1 MRCNVRRKAMYWKEA
16 YKTRTKKSYEGYA
29 TIYNNEPR
37 LNFAEL
43 LDHMEK
49 FTEVYKECKDD
60 HPAIRE
66 AKCLDAQ
73 FPQIMLGIMP
83 NDLFCGREDIFPL
96 GMNAQ
101 YINSEWG
108 FAMNFDWFEEK
119 ISDESIAKGDRER
132 LKALKE
138 YWKDHTSTK
147 KFLAEMDPVDKVYMI
162 TGGVSDGMVLDL
174 ANFPHAATALQR
186 VAGIF
191 LDYHKLLDNGLGGLT
206 ELIDQKQKEHPE
218 NDPNFY
224 EGMRMGIK
232 TIAKTLDWYADQ
244 AKMLYENETDEKR
257 KADLLE
263 MERIC
268 RKLETKKPETF
279 REAIQL
285 VIIYNMIDGAREW
298 GRMDDYL
305 ALYYDRDL
313 KNGIIDEEEA
323 IRLLTSFWQL
333 MIVKE
338 QVTDDRV
345 IVGGLG
351 RKYPKEAD
359 ELALVIMEVSRRVR
373 DIVPQLTL
381 RMYDGMDQRLYDKAM
396 DVIGEGCTYPMLYKD
411 ENIIPGVMKVFGISY
426 EEALGWMP
434 LGCGEFTIDHRIIVS
449 PNSVL
454 NMANVLWGTM
464 NGGYD
469 STGKYRMTPNDT
481 YLTDYKS
488 FDELW
493 KAYCDNVEYL
503 TDVSARNH
511 SRGYEIIAQDMSLN
525 LHNILYDGCMDA
537 GAGVISGGCV
547 KCGGSDEIY
556 GIVTCSDSLY
566 AIKKCVYE
574 DKIISAERLLE
585 ALKAN
590 FVGYEKERALLL
602 NVDKFGNDLEEVDN
616 MMAAVHEMVCYK
628 MLAISGKYYGLDCFG
643 MVNINNRDNTTYGRN
658 TGATPDGRLAGTS
671 LTNANNPTSG
681 MDKNGV
687 TAFVNSLLKARGDI
701 HFGTV
706 QNMKFSKETFND
718 MRKTVIYPLMD
729 SYFGRGGTQ
738 AMINVVGREDL
749 ENARKEPEKYSNLI
763 VRVGG
768 FSARY
773 VELADDVQLDILN
786 RTLN

>member
-1 MRCNVRRKAMYWKEA
+1 MYWKEA
-16 YKTRTKKSYEGYA
+16 YKTRTKDSYSGYA

-37 LNFAEL
+37 LDFEEL
-43 LDHMEK
+43 LEHMEA
-49 FTEVYKECKDD
+49 FTKIYIECKDD

-108 FAMNFDWFEEK
+108 FAMNFEWFEEK
-119 ISDESIAKGDRER
+119 IADLSISEENRER
-132 LKALKE
+132 LRVLKE
-138 YWKDHTSTK
+138 FWKDHTSTK
-147 KFLAEMDPVDKVYMI
+147 KFLAEMDAQDKVYMV
-162 TGGVSDGMVLDL
+162 TGGVSDGTVLDL
-174 ANFPHAATALQR
+174 ANMPHAATALQR

-191 LDYHKLLDNGLGGLT
+191 LDYYKLLDYGLAGLM
-206 ELIDQKQKEHPE
+206 ELIDEKQKEHPQ
-218 NDPNFY
+218 NDSNFY
-224 EGMRMGIK
+224 EGMRMSIR
-232 TIAKTLDWYADQ
+232 TIMKTLGWYAEQ
-244 AKMLYENETDEKR
+244 AKELQKEEKNEQR
-257 KADLLE
+257 KADLVE

-268 RKLETKKPETF
+268 RKLQNEKPESF

-285 VIIYNMIDGAREW
+285 VIIYNMVDGAREW

-305 ALYYDRDL
+305 APYYINDL
-313 KNGIIDEEEA
+313 KKGILTKKEA

-345 IVGGLG
+345 IIGGLG
-351 RKYPKEAD
+351 RRHPKEAD
-359 ELALVIMEVSRRVR
+359 ELAMIIMEVSRRVK

-381 RMYDGMDQRLYDKAM
+381 RMYDGMNPKLYDKAM
-396 DVIGEGCTYPMLYKD
+396 EVIGEGCTYPMLYKD
-411 ENIIPGVMKVFGISY
+411 ENIISGVMKVFGISY
-426 EEALGWMP
+426 EEALNWMP

-454 NMANVLWGTM
+454 NMANVLWGTI

-469 STGKYRMTPNDT
+469 STDQYRLTPNDT
-481 YLTDYKS
+481 YLTDYSS

-493 KAYCDNVEYL
+493 NVYCKNVAYL

-511 SRGYEIIAQDMSLN
+511 SRGYEIIGQDMSLN

-537 GAGVISGGCV
+537 GKGVISGGCV

-556 GIVTCSDSLY
+556 GIVTSSDSLY

-574 DKIISAERLLE
+574 DKKISKEELLA

-590 FVGYEKERALLL
+590 FEGYEEVRAMLLH
-602 NVDKFGNDLEEVDN
+602 VDKFGNDLEEVDN
-616 MMAAVHEMVCYK
+616 MMAAVHEMVCYE
-628 MLAISGKYYGLDCFG
+628 MLAISGKYFGLDCFG
-643 MVNINNRDNTTYGRN
+643 MVNINNRDNTIYGRN
-658 TGATPDGRLAGTS
+658 TGATPDGRLAGDS
-671 LTNANNPTSG
+671 LSNANNPTSG

-718 MRKTVIYPLMD
+718 MRKTIIYPLMD

-738 AMINVVGREDL
+738 AMINVVGRDDL

-773 VELADDVQLDILN
+773 VELPDDVQLDILN

>member
-1 MRCNVRRKAMYWKEA
+1 MYWKEA
-16 YKTRTKKSYEGYA
+16 YKIRERESYEGYE

-37 LNFAEL
+37 LGFDEL
-43 LDHMEK
+43 LDHMEA
-49 FTEVYKECKDD
+49 FTEVYKACKDD

-73 FPQIMLGIMP
+73 FPQIMLGIAG

-108 FAMNFDWFEEK
+108 FAMNFGWFDEK
-119 ISDESIAKGDRER
+119 IADESIPVGKRAR
-132 LKALKE
+132 LRALRE
-138 YWKDHTSTK
+138 YWTDKTSTK
-147 KFLAEMDPVDKVYMI
+147 RFLAEMDPVDKVYLV
-162 TGGVSDGMVLDL
+162 TGGVTDGSVLDL
-174 ANFPHAATALQR
+174 AGFPHAAAALQR

-191 LDYHKLLDNGLGGLT
+191 LNYHKLLENGLTGLIS
-206 ELIDQKQKEHPE
+206 LAGIKQAQNPDH
-218 NDPNFY
+218 DPNFY
-224 EGMRMGIK
+224 EGIRMALSTIIK
-232 TIAKTLDWYADQ
+232 TLGWYADQ
-244 AKMLYENETDEKR
+244 AHELAQKEEDTGRL
-257 KADLLE
+257 ADLQE

-268 RKLETKKPETF
+268 RKLMTDRPGTF

-285 VIIYNMIDGAREW
+285 VIMYNMIDGAREW

-305 ALYYDRDL
+305 APFYKKDL
-313 KNGIIDEEEA
+313 EDGILDEEEA
-323 IRLLTSFWQL
+323 IRLLSGMWRL

-351 RKYPKEAD
+351 RKYPEEAD
-359 ELALVIMEVSRRVR
+359 ELALVIMETSRRVR

-381 RMYDGMDQRLYDKAM
+381 RMHHGMDQRLYDKAM
-396 DVIGEGCTYPMLYKD
+396 DMIGEGCTYPLLYQD
-411 ENIIPGVMKVFGISY
+411 ENVIPGVMNVFGISY

-454 NMANVLWGTM
+454 NMANVLWGTI

-469 STGKYRMTPNDT
+469 STDTYHLTPNKT
-481 YLTDYKS
+481 GLADYAS

-493 KAYCDNVEYL
+493 ETFCKNVEYL
-503 TDVSARNH
+503 TDISARNH
-511 SRGYEIIAQDMSLN
+511 SRGYEIIAQDMALN
-525 LHNILYDGCMDA
+525 LHNALYDGCMDA
-537 GAGVISGGCV
+537 GKGVIAGGCV

-566 AIKKCVYE
+566 AIKKLVFE
-574 DKIISAERLLE
+574 DRVMTAERMME

-590 FVGYEKERALLL
+590 FEGYAQEQAMMLG
-602 NVDKFGNDLEEVDN
+602 VDKFGNDLDEVDD
-616 MMAAVHEMVCYK
+616 MMKAVHEMVCFK

-643 MVNINNRDNTTYGRN
+643 MVNINNRDNTTYGLQ
-658 TGATPDGRLAGTS
+658 TGATPDGRKAGIS
-671 LTNANNPTSG
+671 LTNANNPTAG
-681 MDKNGV
+681 MDRNGV
-687 TAFVNSLLKARGDI
+687 TAFINSLLKARGDI
-701 HFGTV
+701 HFGVV
-706 QNMKFSKETFND
+706 QNMKFSKETFNGQ
-718 MRKTVIYPLMD
+718 RKTVIYPLME

-738 AMINVVGREDL
+738 AMINVLGREDL
-749 ENARKEPEKYSNLI
+749 ENARREPEKYSNLI

-773 VELADDVQLDILN
+773 VELADEVQLDILK

>member
-1 MRCNVRRKAMYWKEA
+1 MYWKEA
-16 YKTRTKKSYEGYA
+16 YKTRTKDSYNGYS

-43 LDHMEK
+43 LDHMEQ
-49 FTEVYKECKDD
+49 FTEVHRNCKDD

-83 NDLFCGREDIFPL
+83 NDLFCGRADIFPL

-108 FAMNFDWFEEK
+108 FAMNFDWFDEK
-119 ISDESIAKGDRER
+119 IADVSIDEEQHAR
-132 LKALKE
+132 LVSLRKFWE
-138 YWKDHTSTK
+138 NHTSTK
-147 KFLAEMDPVDKVYMI
+147 KFLAEMDPQDKIYMI
-162 TGGVSDGMVLDL
+162 TGGVADGKVLDL
-174 ANFPHAATALQR
+174 ANYPHAATALQR

-191 LDYHKLLDNGLGGLT
+191 LDYHKLLDYGLGGLDR
-206 ELIDQKQKEHPE
+206 LIEEKQKEHPE

-224 EGMRMGIK
+224 LGMRMALK
-232 TIAKTLDWYADQ
+232 TVMKTLEWYADQ
-244 AKMLYENETDEKR
+244 AADLYQAETDEDR
-257 KADLLE
+257 KADLKE

-268 RKLETKKPETF
+268 RKLVTEKPDSF

-285 VIIYNMIDGAREW
+285 VIIYTMIDGAREW

-305 ALYYDRDL
+305 ALYYTEDRA
-313 KNGIIDEEEA
+313 KGVIDEEEA

-345 IVGGLG
+345 IIGGLG
-351 RKYPKEAD
+351 RKYPEQAD
-359 ELALVIMEVSRRVR
+359 ELAMVIMEVSRRVH

-381 RMYDGMDQRLYDKAM
+381 RMYEGMNPKLYEKAM
-396 DVIGEGCTYPMLYKD
+396 DVIGEGTTYPMLYQD

-454 NMANVLWGTM
+454 NMANVLWGTIS
-464 NGGYD
+464 GGYD
-469 STGKYRMTPNDT
+469 STGRYRLTPNNT
-481 YLTDYKS
+481 TLADYQT

-493 KAYCDNVEYL
+493 DAYCKNVAFL

-511 SRGYEIIAQDMSLN
+511 SRGYEIIAEDMSLN

-537 GAGVISGGCV
+537 GKGVISGGTV

-566 AIKKCVYE
+566 AIKKCVFE
-574 DKIISAERLLE
+574 DRTMTADKMLE
-585 ALKAN
+585 ILKAD
-590 FVGYEKERALLL
+590 FAGYEEERQQLL
-602 NVDKFGNDLEEVDN
+602 NLDKFGNDLEEVDN
-616 MMAAVHEMVCYK
+616 MMKAVHEMVCYT
-628 MLAISGKYYGLDCFG
+628 MLDISGKYFGLDCFG

-658 TGATPDGRLAGTS
+658 TGATPDGRRAGES
-671 LTNANNPTSG
+671 LSNANNPTAG

-718 MRKTVIYPLMD
+718 MRRTVIFPLMD

-738 AMINVVGREDL
+738 AMINVVGRDDL
-749 ENARKEPEKYSNLI
+749 EMARKEPEKYSNLI

-773 VELADDVQLDILN
+773 VELADDVQMDILN

>member
-1 MRCNVRRKAMYWKEA
+1 MYWKEA
-16 YKTRTKKSYEGYA
+16 YKTRTKESYSGYA

-37 LNFAEL
+37 LNFDQL
-43 LDHMEK
+43 LDHMEE
-49 FTEVYKECKDD
+49 FTEVYKSCKDE

-73 FPQIMLGIMP
+73 FPQIMLDIMP
-83 NDLFCGREDIFPL
+83 NDLFCGRADIFPL

-108 FAMNFDWFEEK
+108 FAMNFDWFDKEIQNLSIAEEK
-119 ISDESIAKGDRER
+119 RQR
-132 LKALKE
+132 LKALRE
-138 YWKDHTSTK
+138 YWTDHTSTK
-147 KFLAEMDPVDKVYMI
+147 KFLAEMDDEDKVYLI
-162 TGGVSDGMVLDL
+162 TGGVTDGMVLDL
-174 ANFPHAATALQR
+174 ANFPHGATALQR

-191 LDYHKLLDNGLGGLT
+191 LDYHKLLDYGLKGLYELT
-206 ELIDQKQKEHPE
+206 EQKQKEHPQ

-224 EGMRMGIK
+224 EGMRMALK
-232 TIAKTLDWYADQ
+232 TIMKTLEWYAEE
-244 AKMLYENETDEKR
+244 AKKLYHQETDEKR
-257 KADLLE
+257 RADLKE

-268 RKLETKKPETF
+268 RKLMTEKPESF

-285 VIIYNMIDGAREW
+285 VIIYTMIDGAREW

-305 ALYYDRDL
+305 APYYVKDIR
-313 KNGIIDEEEA
+313 NGIIDEEEA

-333 MIVKE
+333 MIAKE

-345 IVGGLG
+345 IIGGLG

-359 ELALVIMEVSRRVR
+359 ELAMVIMEVSRRVR

-381 RMYDGMDQRLYDKAM
+381 RMYEGMDQKLYQKAM
-396 DVIGEGCTYPMLYKD
+396 DVIGEGCTYPMLYQD
-411 ENIIPGVMKVFGISY
+411 ENIIPGVMRVFGISY

-434 LGCGEFTIDHRIIVS
+434 LGCGEFTIDHSIIVS

-469 STGKYRMTPNDT
+469 STGQYRLTPNDT
-481 YLTDYKS
+481 YLTDYES
-488 FDELW
+488 FEELW
-493 KAYCDNVEYL
+493 DAYCKNVAYL

-511 SRGYEIIAQDMSLN
+511 SRGYEIIAEDMSLN
-525 LHNILYDGCMDA
+525 LHNILYDGCMEA
-537 GAGVISGGCV
+537 GKGVISGGTS

-556 GIVTCSDSLY
+556 GIVTCADSLY
-566 AIKKCVYE
+566 AIKKCVYDE
-574 DKIISAERLLE
+574 KTMTAEHMLKM
-585 ALKAN
+585 LKAN
-590 FVGYEKERALLL
+590 YEGYESERAALLHM
-602 NVDKFGNDLEEVDN
+602 DKFGNDVDEVDD
-616 MMAAVHEMVCYK
+616 MMKAVHEMVCFT
-628 MLAISGKYYGLDCFG
+628 MLDISGKYYGLDCFG

-658 TGATPDGRLAGTS
+658 TGATPDGRYGGTPLS
-671 LTNANNPTSG
+671 NANNPTSG
-681 MDKNGV
+681 MDKSGV
-687 TAFVNSLLKARGDI
+687 TAFVNSILKARGDI

-718 MRKTVIYPLMD
+718 MRTSVIFPLME
-729 SYFGRGGTQ
+729 SYFSRGGTQ
-738 AMINVVGREDL
+738 AMISVIGREDL

-773 VELADDVQLDILN
+773 VELDDDVQLEILN
-786 RTLN
+786 RTLH

>member
-1 MRCNVRRKAMYWKEA
+1 MYWKEA
-16 YKTRTKKSYEGYA
+16 YKTRTKDAYHGYA

-37 LNFAEL
+37 LNFSQL
-43 LDHMEK
+43 LEHMEA
-49 FTEVYKECKDD
+49 FTEVYKSCKDD

-83 NDLFCGREDIFPL
+83 NDLFCGRADIFPL

-108 FAMNFDWFEEK
+108 FAMNFAWFEEK
-119 ISDESIAKGDRER
+119 LADEAVSSEDKAR
-132 LKALKE
+132 LRTLLE
-138 YWKDHTSTK
+138 FWKDRTSTK
-147 KFLAEMDPVDKVYMI
+147 KFLAEMDPEDKVYMV
-162 TGGVSDGMVLDL
+162 TGGVTDGKVLDL
-174 ANFPHAATALQR
+174 ATIPHAATALQR

-191 LDYHKLLDNGLGGLT
+191 LDYHKLLDYGLT
-206 ELIDQKQKEHPE
+206 GLIRLTEEKQKEHPE
-218 NDPNFY
+218 NAPEFY
-224 EGMRMGIK
+224 EGMRMALK
-232 TIAKTLDWYADQ
+232 TIIKTLDWYAGQ
-244 AKMLYENETDEKR
+244 ADALAAQAEADDR
-257 KADLLE
+257 RADLLE
-263 MERIC
+263 MARIC
-268 RKLETKKPETF
+268 RKLETDKPETF

-285 VIIYNMIDGAREW
+285 VIIYTLIDGAREW

-305 ALYYDRDL
+305 GPYYVRDL
-313 KNGIIDEEEA
+313 KNGTLDEEEA

-359 ELALVIMEVSRRVR
+359 ELALVIMEVSRRVH

-381 RMYDGMDQRLYDKAM
+381 RMYRGMDQRLYEKALTC
-396 DVIGEGCTYPMLYKD
+396 IGEGVTYPMLYQD
-411 ENIIPGVMKVFGISY
+411 ENIIPGVMKVFGI
-426 EEALGWMP
+426 EEALAERWMP
-434 LGCGEFTIDHRIIVS
+434 LGCGEFTIDHSIIVS

-454 NMANVLWGTM
+454 NMANVLWGTL
-464 NGGYD
+464 NHGYD
-469 STGKYRMTPNDT
+469 ATGKYRMTPNDT
-481 YLTDYKS
+481 GLEDYAT
-488 FDELW
+488 FDALW
-493 KAYCDNVEYL
+493 EVYCKNVAFL

-537 GAGVISGGCV
+537 GKSVISGGCI

-556 GIVTCSDSLY
+556 GIVTSSDSLY

-574 DKIISAERLLE
+574 DQTISKERLME
-585 ALKAN
+585 ALRAN
-590 FVGYEKERALLL
+590 FSGYEEERAMLL
-602 NVDKFGNDLEEVDN
+602 NVDKFGNDLEAVDD
-616 MMAAVHEMVCYK
+616 MMRAVHEMVCYT
-628 MLAISGKYYGLDCFG
+628 MLDISGKYFGLDCFG

-671 LTNANNPTSG
+671 LSNANNPTAG

-687 TAFVNSLLKARGDI
+687 TAFINSLLKARGDI

-718 MRKTVIYPLMD
+718 MRDTVIRPLLD
-729 SYFGRGGTQ
+729 SYFSRGGTQ
-738 AMINVVGREDL
+738 AMINVLGREDL
-749 ENARKEPEKYSNLI
+749 ERARKEPEKYANLI

>member
-1 MRCNVRRKAMYWKEA
+1 MYWKEA
-16 YKTRTKKSYEGYA
+16 YKTRTKDFYSGYA

-37 LNFAEL
+37 LNFEEL
-43 LDHMEK
+43 LKHMED
-49 FTEVYKECKDD
+49 FTEVYQKCKND

-83 NDLFCGREDIFPL
+83 NDLFCGRADIFPL

-108 FAMNFDWFEEK
+108 FAMNFDWFDEK
-119 ISDESIAKGDRER
+119 IADESITKEERGR
-132 LKALKE
+132 LKALRE
-138 YWKDHTSTK
+138 FWEDNTSTK
-147 KFLAEMDPVDKVYMI
+147 KFLSEMNPTDKVYMV
-162 TGGVSDGMVLDL
+162 TGGVTDGNVLDL
-174 ANFPHAATALQR
+174 ANYPHAAAALQR

-191 LDYHKLLDNGLGGLT
+191 LDYHKLLDYGLRGLYHLT
-206 ELIDQKQKEHPE
+206 EEKQKEHPE

-224 EGMRMGIK
+224 EGMRMALK
-232 TIAKTLDWYADQ
+232 TIMKTLEWYAGQ
-244 AKMLYENETDEKR
+244 AAGLYRTETDEQR
-257 KADLLE
+257 KEDLKE

-268 RKLETKKPETF
+268 RKLITEKPGSF

-285 VIIYNMIDGAREW
+285 VIIYSLIDGTREW

-305 ALYYDRDL
+305 ALYYTEDI
-313 KNGIIDEEEA
+313 KKGILDEEEA

-345 IVGGLG
+345 IIGGLG
-351 RKYPKEAD
+351 RKHPKEAD
-359 ELALVIMEVSRRVR
+359 ELAMVIMEVSRRVR

-381 RMYDGMDQRLYDKAM
+381 RMYKGMNPKLYEKAM
-396 DVIGEGCTYPMLYKD
+396 DCIGEGTTYPMLYQD
-411 ENIIPGVMKVFGISY
+411 ENVIPGVMKVFGISY

-454 NMANVLWGTM
+454 NMANVLWGTI

-469 STGKYRMTPNDT
+469 STGKYRLTPNDT
-481 YLTDYKS
+481 KLTDYET
-488 FDELW
+488 FDQLW
-493 KAYCDNVEYL
+493 DTFCKNVAYL

-511 SRGYEIIAQDMSLN
+511 SRGYEIIAEDMSLN

-537 GAGVISGGCV
+537 GKGVISGGTV

-566 AIKKCVYE
+566 AVKKCVYE
-574 DKIISAERLLE
+574 DKTMTAEQLLDV
-585 ALKAN
+585 LKMDFACH
-590 FVGYEKERALLL
+590 EEERAVLLGT
-602 NVDKFGNDLEEVDN
+602 DKFGNDLEEVDN
-616 MMAAVHEMVCYK
+616 MMKAVHEMVCFT
-628 MLAISGKYYGLDCFG
+628 MLGISGKYYGLDCFG

-658 TGATPDGRLAGTS
+658 TGATPDGRRAGDPLS
-671 LTNANNPTSG
+671 NANNPTAG

-706 QNMKFSKETFND
+706 QNMKFSKETFNT
-718 MRKTVIYPLMD
+718 MRRTVIFPLLD

-738 AMINVVGREDL
+738 AMINVVGKEDL

>member
-1 MRCNVRRKAMYWKEA
+1 MYWKEA
-16 YKTRTKKSYEGYA
+16 YKIRTRDAYDGYD

-37 LNFAEL
+37 LNFQEL
-43 LDHMEK
+43 LEHMET
-49 FTEVYKECKDD
+49 FTKVYESCKDD
-60 HPAIRE
+60 PPAIRE

-73 FPQIMLGIMP
+73 YPQIMLNIMP
-83 NDLFCGREDIFPL
+83 NDLFCGRADIFPL

-108 FAMNFDWFEEK
+108 FAMNFQWFDEK
-119 ISDESIAKGDRER
+119 IADPEIPEADRQR
-132 LKALKE
+132 LKHLRE
-138 YWKDHTSTK
+138 FWTNRTSTQ
-147 KFLAEMDPVDKVYMI
+147 KFLAEMDPTDKIYLI
-162 TGGVSDGMVLDL
+162 TGGVADGSVLDL
-174 ANFPHAATALQR
+174 AHFPHAATALQR

-191 LDYHKLLDNGLGGLT
+191 LDYHKLLDYGLMGLYRLA
-206 ELIDQKQKEHPE
+206 EEKQRLYPEH
-218 NDPNFY
+218 DPNFY
-224 EGMRMGIK
+224 EGIRMALKI
-232 TIAKTLDWYADQ
+232 IIKTLDWYADQ
-244 AKMLYENETDEKR
+244 AQSLAEGEADPAR
-257 KADLLE
+257 RADLLE
-263 MERIC
+263 MGRIC
-268 RKLETKKPETF
+268 RKLETEKPDTF

-285 VIIYNMIDGAREW
+285 VIIYTIIDGAREW
-298 GRMDDYL
+298 GWMDDYL
-305 ALYYDRDL
+305 ALYYARDL
-313 KNGIIDEEEA
+313 REGRLDEEEA
-323 IRLLTSFWQL
+323 IRLLTSFWRL

-345 IVGGLG
+345 IIGGLG
-351 RKYPKEAD
+351 RKHPQEAD

-381 RMYDGMDQRLYDKAM
+381 RMYHGMDPRLYAKALEC
-396 DVIGEGCTYPMLYKD
+396 IGEGTTYPMLYQD
-411 ENIIPGVMKVFGISY
+411 ENIIPGVMRVFGIDY
-426 EEALGWMP
+426 EAALNWMP
-434 LGCGEFTIDHRIIVS
+434 LGCGEFTIDHGIIVS

-454 NMANVLWGTM
+454 NMANVLWGTI

-469 STGKYRMTPNDT
+469 STGRYRMTPNT
-481 YLTDYKS
+481 TSLSDYKS
-488 FDELW
+488 FEELW
-493 KAYCDNVEYL
+493 QAYCANVEFL

-525 LHNILYDGCMDA
+525 LHNLLYDGCLDN
-537 GAGVISGGCV
+537 GCGVISGGCV

-574 DKIISAERLLE
+574 EKTISPETLLA

-590 FVGYEKERALLL
+590 FTGYEDIRAQLLA
-602 NVDKFGNDLEEVDN
+602 VDKFGNDLDGVDD
-616 MMAAVHEMVCYK
+616 MMKAVHEMVCYK
-628 MLAISGKYYGLDCFG
+628 MLAISGKYYGLGCFG

-658 TGATPDGRLAGTS
+658 TGATPDGRLAGDS
-671 LTNANNPTSG
+671 LSNANNPTAG

-706 QNMKFSKETFND
+706 QNMKFSKDTFNG
-718 MRKTVIYPLMD
+718 MRQTIIIPLLQ
-729 SYFGRGGTQ
+729 SYFDRGGTQ
-738 AMINVVGREDL
+738 TMINVLGREDL
-749 ENARKEPEKYSNLI
+749 ENARREPEKYANLI

-773 VELADDVQLDILN
+773 VELPEDVQVDILN

>member
-1 MRCNVRRKAMYWKEA
+1 MYWKEA
-16 YKTRTKKSYEGYA
+16 YKIRTKEKYDGYA

-37 LNFAEL
+37 LDFHQL
-43 LDHMEK
+43 LDHMEA
-49 FTEVYKECKDD
+49 FTKVYQECKDD

-83 NDLFCGREDIFPL
+83 NDLFCGRADIFPL

-108 FAMNFDWFEEK
+108 FAMNFEWF
-119 ISDESIAKGDRER
+119 DEHIANPDVSAKDRER
-132 LKALKE
+132 LFALKE

-147 KFLAEMDPVDKVYMI
+147 KFLAEMDPVDKVYMV
-162 TGGVSDGMVLDL
+162 TGGVEDGMVLDL
-174 ANFPHAATALQR
+174 SNFPHAATALQR

-191 LDYHKLLDNGLGGLT
+191 LDYHKLLDYGLAGLY
-206 ELIDQKQKEHPE
+206 ELTRQKQEQHPE
-218 NDPNFY
+218 NDPLFY
-224 EGMRMGIK
+224 EGMRISIG
-232 TIAKTLDWYADQ
+232 TIQRTLLWYADQ
-244 AKMLYENETDEKR
+244 AHELASTEQDPKR
-257 KADLLE
+257 IRDLEE
-263 MERIC
+263 MERIN
-268 RKLETKKPETF
+268 RKLVHEKPETF

-285 VIIYNMIDGAREW
+285 VIIYNMVDGAREW

-305 ALYYDRDL
+305 AMYYKNDIE
-313 KNGIIDEEEA
+313 NGILDEEEA

-351 RKYPKEAD
+351 RKHPEEAD
-359 ELALVIMEVSRRVR
+359 ELALVLMEVSRRVK

-381 RMYDGMDQRLYDKAM
+381 RMYDGMNPKLYEKALE
-396 DVIGEGCTYPMLYKD
+396 VIGEGCTYPMLYQD
-411 ENIIPGVMKVFGISY
+411 ENIIPGVMNVFGIDY
-426 EEALGWMP
+426 EKALNWMP
-434 LGCGEFTIDHRIIVS
+434 LGCGEFTIDHSIIAS

-454 NMANVLWGTM
+454 NMANVLWGTI

-469 STGKYRMTPNDT
+469 STGKYRLTPNT
-481 YLTDYKS
+481 TSLEDYRS
-488 FDELW
+488 FEELW
-493 KAYCDNVEYL
+493 DVYCKNTAYL

-511 SRGYEIIAQDMSLN
+511 SRGYEIIARDMALN
-525 LHNILYDGCMDA
+525 LHNLLYDGCLDA
-537 GAGVISGGCV
+537 GKSVIAGGCE
-547 KCGGSDEIY
+547 KCAGSDEIY
-556 GIVTCSDSLY
+556 GIVTVSDSLY
-566 AIKKCVYE
+566 AIKKCVYDE
-574 DKIISAERLLE
+574 KTISAGELMK
-585 ALKAN
+585 ALKAD
-590 FVGYEKERALLL
+590 FVGYEEIRARLLA
-602 NVDKFGNDLEEVDN
+602 VDKFGNDLTEVDN
-616 MMAAVHEMVCYK
+616 MMKQVHEMVCYT
-628 MLAISGKYYGLDCFG
+628 MLDISGKYFGLDRFG

-658 TGATPDGRLAGTS
+658 TGATPDGRKAGTS
-671 LTNANNPTSG
+671 LTNANNPTTG

-687 TAFVNSLLKARGDI
+687 TAFVNSLLKAKGDI
-701 HFGTV
+701 HFGVV

-718 MRKTVIYPLMD
+718 MRNTVIKPLLS

-738 AMINVVGREDL
+738 AMINVVGKEDL
-749 ENARKEPEKYSNLI
+749 ENARREPEKYSNLI

-773 VELADDVQLDILN
+773 VELSDDVQLDILN

>member
-1 MRCNVRRKAMYWKEA
+1 MYWKEA
-16 YKTRTKKSYEGYA
+16 YKTRTKKFYEGYD

-43 LDHMEK
+43 LNHMEE
-49 FTEVYKECKDD
+49 FTEVYKNCKDD

-73 FPQIMLGIMP
+73 FPQIMLDIMP
-83 NDLFCGREDIFPL
+83 NDLFCGRADIFPL

-108 FAMNFDWFEEK
+108 FAMNFDWFAEK
-119 ISDESIAKGDRER
+119 IADSNVSNEDKER
-132 LKALKE
+132 LKKLVD
-138 YWKDHTSTK
+138 YWQAHTSTK
-147 KFLAEMDPVDKVYMI
+147 RFLAEMDETDKIYMV
-162 TGGVSDGMVLDL
+162 TGGVADGNVLDL
-174 ANFPHAATALQR
+174 ANYPHAATALQR

-191 LDYHKLLDNGLGGLT
+191 LDYHKLLDYGLT
-206 ELIDQKQKEHPE
+206 GLSELIEEKRKAHPE

-224 EGMRMGIK
+224 EGMKMALS
-232 TIAKTLDWYADQ
+232 TVMKTLDWYADR
-244 AKMLYENETDEKR
+244 AATLYEAEIYDNR
-257 KADLLE
+257 KADLKE
-263 MERIC
+263 IERIC
-268 RKLETKKPETF
+268 RKLITEKPETF
-279 REAIQL
+279 REAVQL
-285 VIIYNMIDGAREW
+285 VIIYTMIDGAREW

-305 ALYYDRDL
+305 APYYVNDL
-313 KNGIIDEEEA
+313 EKGILDEEEA
-323 IRLLTSFWQL
+323 IRLLTSFWRL
-333 MIVKE
+333 MIAKE

-345 IVGGLG
+345 IIGGLG

-359 ELALVIMEVSRRVR
+359 KLAMVIMEVSRRVR

-381 RMYDGMDQRLYDKAM
+381 RMYRGMDPKLYEKAM
-396 DVIGEGCTYPMLYKD
+396 ECIGEGTTYPMLYKD

-426 EEALGWMP
+426 EEALSWMP
-434 LGCGEFTIDHRIIVS
+434 LGCGEFTIDHSIIVS

-454 NMANVLWGTM
+454 NMANVLWGTI

-469 STGKYRMTPNDT
+469 STGKYRLTPNKET
-481 YLTDYKS
+481 LIDYKT

-493 KAYCDNVEYL
+493 DRFCKNVAFL

-511 SRGYEIIAQDMSLN
+511 SRGYEIIAGDMSLN
-525 LHNILYDGCMDA
+525 LHNILYDGCLDA
-537 GAGVISGGCV
+537 GKGVISGGTV

-566 AIKKCVYE
+566 AIKKCIFE
-574 DKIISAERLLE
+574 DKSLTANQLMN

-590 FVGYEKERALLL
+590 FVGYEKERAMLL
-602 NVDKFGNDLEEVDN
+602 NVDKFGNDLEEVDD
-616 MMAAVHEMVCYK
+616 MMKAVHEMVCYT
-628 MLAISGKYYGLDCFG
+628 MLDISGKYFGLDCFG

-658 TGATPDGRLAGTS
+658 TGATPDGRRAGDS
-671 LTNANNPTSG
+671 LSNANNPTAG

-718 MRKTVIYPLMD
+718 MRESVIYPLMD

-773 VELADDVQLDILN
+773 VELADDVQQDILN